1 MTTPA
6 PLPAE
11 TPAPDWRSALR
22 GRASLGSQTP
32 RPGSL
37 AGLHAA
43 RLAHLGQFFTPD
55 PLAAWVWCMVAPA
68 LARALDW
75 RGLAGEPD
83 AAPRV
88 ARLFTVP
95 V

>member
-11 TPAPDWRSALR
+11 T
-22 GRASLGSQTP
+22 
-32 RPGSL
+32 
-37 AGLHAA
+37 
-43 RLAHLGQFFTPD
+43 
-55 PLAAWVWCMVAPA
+55 
-68 LARALDW
+68 RALDW